1 MFFTYLRR
9 ELRRRSRQA
18 IVVSLGLAI
27 GIGLVMTVSS
37 ASAGVKDAQTQV
49 LHSLYGVG
57 TDMTV
62 TKTASLG
69 SFTPQHFG
77 FGGLKG
83 TGTSAAGTKINRN
96 TLRVTGGDTTLPAS
110 DVTKIASLSGTK
122 AATGGLVLSDTSF
135 SGTLPKF
142 SFSGGTRTI
151 TRGGGSG
158 RHHGGGGSSSTF
170 TPGSFTTG
178 SSSFNI
184 TSFTVTGIQISSS
197 GVGPLDASQ
206 VTKGHY
212 FSTKDNDADLAVVS
226 ASYAKTAKLSV
237 GSKITVA
244 GKSLKVIGISV
255 SNSNSADVYI
265 PLGTAQKLSGL
276 TNDVSTI
283 YVSAT
288 SSSNVSALSTA
299 VKKALPGSTEQTSA
313 SLANDVTGSLSSAS
327 SLANNLGKWLSIA
340 ALIVAF
346 LTAGLLMMAAVSRR
360 TREFG
365 TLKAIGWKSRRIV
378 GQVMGEGI
386 ALGIAGGVG
395 GLIIGIIGSQ
405 VISSA
410 SPALTANLAAANGG
424 GFAGAAGA
432 PPGGFG
438 AGGFGGARVLH
449 HHAATSSGSV
459 LVHLSAPL
467 QGGTIALA
475 VGLAIAGGLVAGGF
489 GAWRASRL
497 RPAAAL
503 RSVA

>member
-37 ASAGVKDAQTQV
+37 ASAGVKNAQTQV

-62 TKTASLG
+62 TKTASQG

-83 TGTSAAGTKINRN
+83 IGTSAAGTKINRS
-96 TLRVTGGDTTLPAS
+96 TLRVTGGDTTLPSS
-110 DVTKIASLSGTK
+110 DVTKIAGLSGTK
-122 AATGGLVLSDTSF
+122 AATGGLVLNDTSF

-142 SFSGGTRTI
+142 SFSGGVRTI
-151 TRGGGSG
+151 TSGGGG
-158 RHHGGGGSSSTF
+158 RHHGGGGSRSSF
-170 TPGSFTTG
+170 TPGSFSTG
-178 SSSFNI
+178 SSAFNI
-184 TSFTVTGIQISSS
+184 TSFTVTGIEISSS

-212 FSTKDNDADLAVVS
+212 FSSKDNDADLAIVS

-237 GSKITVA
+237 GSKIKVA
-244 GKSLKVIGISV
+244 GKSLAVIGISA

-299 VKKALPGSTEQTSA
+299 VGKALPGSTEQTSA

-327 SLANNLGKWLSIA
+327 SLANSLGRWLAIA

-346 LTAGLLMMAAVSRR
+346 MTAALLMMAAVSRR

-386 ALGIAGGVG
+386 ALGIAGGIG
-395 GLIIGIIGSQ
+395 GLIIGIIGSR
-405 VISSA
+405 VISGV
-410 SPALTANLAAANGG
+410 SPALTADVPAASTGGFGG
-424 GFAGAAGA
+424 GFAGAAGT
-432 PPGGFG
+432 PGG
-438 AGGFGGARVLH
+438 GGFAGFTH
-449 HHAATSSGSV
+449 HHAASGGSV

-503 RSVA
+503 RSIA

>member
-62 TKTASLG
+62 TKTASVG
-69 SFTPQHFG
+69 SFTPSHFG
-77 FGGLKG
+77 FGGVKG
-83 TGTSAAGTKINRN
+83 TGAVAGGSKISRN
-96 TLRVTGGDTTLPAS
+96 VLHVTGGDATLPSS

-122 AATGGLVLSDTSF
+122 AATGGLVLTDTSF

-142 SFSGGTRTI
+142 SFSGGTRTF
-151 TRGGGSG
+151 TRNFG
-158 RHHGGGGSSSTF
+158 RHGGGSSSSTSTPSTF
-170 TPGSFTTG
+170 SGG

-184 TSFTVTGIQISSS
+184 NSFTVTGIQISNA

-212 FSTKDNDADLAVVS
+212 FSTKDTDADLAIVS

-237 GSKITVA
+237 GSKIMVA
-244 GKSLKVIGISV
+244 GKSLDVIGIAA
-255 SNSNSADVYI
+255 SNSNSANVYI
-265 PLGTAQKLSGL
+265 PLATAQKLSGL

-288 SSSNVSALSTA
+288 SASNVSSLSTS
-299 VKKALPGSTEQTSA
+299 VGKVLPGSTEQTSA

-327 SLANNLGKWLSIA
+327 SLANNLGRWLAIA

-386 ALGIAGGVG
+386 ALGIAGGIG
-395 GLIIGIIGSQ
+395 GLIIGLIGSR
-405 VISSA
+405 VISGV
-410 SPALTANLAAANGG
+410 SPALTADVPATGGFGG
-424 GFAGAAGA
+424 GFAGAAGT

-438 AGGFGGARVLH
+438 GFSH
-449 HHAATSSGSV
+449 HHTASASSI

-503 RSVA
+503 RSIG